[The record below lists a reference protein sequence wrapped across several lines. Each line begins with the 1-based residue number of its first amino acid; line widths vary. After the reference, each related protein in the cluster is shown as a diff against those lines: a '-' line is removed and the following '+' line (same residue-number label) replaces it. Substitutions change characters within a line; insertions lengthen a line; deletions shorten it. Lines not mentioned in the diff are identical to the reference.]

1 MAANLPESNSAPSDP
16 RWRNFIIAMAAIA
29 LAIALS
35 LGFRTQT
42 PTTTLETL
50 ATKAVPIDVA
60 VNNGKPTL
68 IEFYANWCTTCQAMA
83 EDVSKL
89 KTEYGDK
96 LNFVMLNVDNTKWL
110 PEITRYR
117 VDGIPHFVYLNPQGE
132 SVAETIGEIPRL
144 IMAANLDALIA
155 NSSLPYAKASGQ
167 ISAFA
172 PKIMPSQ
179 SNTDDPR
186 SHSSQVKSEN

>member
-1 MAANLPESNSAPSDP
+1 MAENLSESNP
-16 RWRNFIIAMAAIA
+16 RWRNFIVAIAAIA
-29 LAIALS
+29 LSIALF
-35 LGFRTQT
+35 LGFKTQT
-42 PTTTLETL
+42 PTASLQTL
-50 ATKAVPIDVA
+50 AAKSIPIDVA
-60 VNNGKPTL
+60 VRNGKPTL

-83 EDVSKL
+83 PDIDKL
-89 KTEYGDK
+89 ETEYADK

-117 VDGIPHFVYLNPQGE
+117 VDGIPHFVYLNPQAE
-132 SVAETIGEIPRL
+132 AVAETIGEIPRP

-155 NSSLPYAKASGQ
+155 NLALPHAKASGQ

-172 PKIMPSQ
+172 PKVIPSQ

-186 SHSSQVKSEN
+186 SHSSQVKSN

>member
-1 MAANLPESNSAPSDP
+1 MAANLPESNSAPSDS
-16 RWRNFIIAMAAIA
+16 RWRNFIIAVAAIA
-29 LAIALS
+29 LTITLAVGLK
-35 LGFRTQT
+35 TQT
-42 PTTTLETL
+42 PTATLETL
-50 ATKAVPIDVA
+50 AAKSVPIEVA
-60 VNNGKPTL
+60 MSNHKPTL

-83 EDVSKL
+83 EDIGKL
-89 KTEYGDK
+89 KTEYADK

-132 SVAETIGEIPRL
+132 SVAETIGEIPRQ
-144 IMAANLDALIA
+144 IMAVNLDALIN
-155 NSSLPYAKASGQ
+155 NSALPYAKTSGQ
-167 ISAFA
+167 TSAFA

-186 SHSSQVKSEN
+186 SHSSQVQSN